1 MTARIVWRPA
11 AADIDD
17 ARITAFAR
25 EASARAGCDL
35 RSYADLHRW
44 AVENPRQ
51 FWSLWADESGIE
63 WIRQGDSVLRG
74 EDDFPRARFF
84 SDSTLNYAQ
93 NLLLGDDDEIAIVAV
108 DESGERQTRTFA
120 QLRGEVAAAADFLSA
135 LGIGK
140 GDRVAG
146 VLPNRIEAVAA
157 MLATA
162 ARGAVWSGCS
172 PDFGPAAIADR
183 FSQIAPKVLFVAD
196 CCRYGGK
203 VFDLREKLRAALTRI
218 DGEGGA
224 IENLIVVE
232 SDPGARRAAWR
243 DFFSARRI
251 DFYAE
256 AVAAEVAPRYAA
268 CGFNDPL
275 WILYSSGT
283 TGKPKCVTHGVGGP
297 LLEHLKEHLLH
308 VDLRRGERILYYT
321 TCGWMMWNWLVSA
334 LAARAT
340 IVLFDGD
347 PFLPNCESLWDVA
360 AREKIAVAGVS
371 AKYLCA
377 LEKAGGEIARGRDL
391 TSLRAVLSTGSP
403 LSAPSYDYFYRVA
416 PPRAR
421 LQSISGGT
429 DIVGCFALGHP
440 CLPIR
445 RGEIQCVSLGLDVAV
460 FDDGGRARSDGKGE
474 LVCRRP
480 LPSQPL
486 GFWGDAGG
494 RKFRAAYFSRFAGVW
509 AHGDYAEMRARA
521 FAAPTGERIEYES
534 AVIHGRADATLNP
547 GGVRIGT
554 AEIYRVVE
562 SMPEILEALAVGQKI
577 DDDDDERILLF
588 VRLAAGAELTDDLRM
603 RIRSRL
609 RVEASPRHLPARI
622 WEAADF
628 PRTVSGKIAELAV
641 RRLLRGEP
649 PDNREALANPES
661 LAFFADLRQSGL
673 E

>member
-11 AADIDD
+11 AADIDN
-17 ARITAFAR
+17 ARVTAFAR
-25 EASARAGCDL
+25 EASARAARDL

-63 WIRQGDSVLRG
+63 WIHQGESVLRD

-93 NLLLGDDDEIAIVAV
+93 NLLLGDDEEIAIVAV

-120 QLRGEVAAAADFLSA
+120 QLRGEVAAVADFLGA

-196 CCRYGGK
+196 SCRYGGK

-218 DGEGGA
+218 DSEGGA
-224 IENLIVVE
+224 IKNLIVIE

-243 DFFSARRI
+243 DFFSARRV

-347 PFLPNCESLWDVA
+347 PFLPHCESLWDVA

-440 CLPIR
+440 CCR
-445 RGEIQCVSLGLDVAV
+445 FVA
-460 FDDGGRARSDGKGE
+460 ARFNAFRWAWMSR
-474 LVCRRP
+474 C
-480 LPSQPL
+480 STT
-486 GFWGDAGG
+486 AGG
-494 RKFRAAYFSRFAGVW
+494 REAAAKASWCVGDRCPASRSVFGAMREGASFGRHIFRVS
-509 AHGDYAEMRARA
+509 RA
-521 FAAPTGERIEYES
+521 FGRTAITPRCGRGRSLRQPASGSNTKARSFTG
-534 AVIHGRADATLNP
+534 A
-547 GGVRIGT
+547 
-554 AEIYRVVE
+554 
-562 SMPEILEALAVGQKI
+562 
-577 DDDDDERILLF
+577 
-588 VRLAAGAELTDDLRM
+588 RM
-603 RIRSRL
+603 RRSIRA
-609 RVEASPRHLPARI
+609 VCASARRKSTASSNRCRRF
-622 WEAADF
+622 W
-628 PRTVSGKIAELAV
+628 RRWRSGKKSTTTTTSGFCCLCV
-641 RRLLRGEP
+641 WRRGR
-649 PDNREALANPES
+649 N
-661 LAFFADLRQSGL
+661 
-673 E
+673 

>member
-1 MTARIVWRPA
+1 MTTKSRLSPSTKAASGKRALLRSCAARSRRQRIFWARWGSAKATASPAFCQTASRPWRRCWRRRRAARFGA
-11 AADIDD
+11 AARPIS
-17 ARITAFAR
+17 APPPQRI
-25 EASARAGCDL
+25 ASRKSRPKFC
-35 RSYADLHRW
+35 SSPI
-44 AVENPRQ
+44 AV
-51 FWSLWADESGIE
+51 
-63 WIRQGDSVLRG
+63 
-74 EDDFPRARFF
+74 
-84 SDSTLNYAQ
+84 
-93 NLLLGDDDEIAIVAV
+93 
-108 DESGERQTRTFA
+108 
-120 QLRGEVAAAADFLSA
+120 
-135 LGIGK
+135 
-140 GDRVAG
+140 
-146 VLPNRIEAVAA
+146 
-157 MLATA
+157 
-162 ARGAVWSGCS
+162 C
-172 PDFGPAAIADR
+172 
-183 FSQIAPKVLFVAD
+183 
-196 CCRYGGK
+196 YGGK

-218 DGEGGA
+218 DDEGGA

-232 SDPGARRAAWR
+232 SDPGVRRAAWR
-243 DFFSARRI
+243 DFFSARRV

-268 CGFNDPL
+268 CEFNDPL

-391 TSLRAVLSTGSP
+391 ISLRAVLSTGSP

-460 FDDGGRARSDGKGE
+460 FDDGGRARSGGKGE

-486 GFWGDAGG
+486 GFWGDEGG
-494 RKFRAAYFSRFAGVW
+494 RKFQAAYFSRFAGVW
-509 AHGDYAEMRARA
+509 AHGDYAEMQDAGVRRADGRA
-521 FAAPTGERIEYES
+521 ESNMKARLFTGARTRRSIRAACES
-534 AVIHGRADATLNP
+534 ARRRYI
-547 GGVRIGT
+547 
-554 AEIYRVVE
+554 
-562 SMPEILEALAVGQKI
+562 
-577 DDDDDERILLF
+577 
-588 VRLAAGAELTDDLRM
+588 
-603 RIRSRL
+603 
-609 RVEASPRHLPARI
+609 ASSNRCRRF
-622 WEAADF
+622 WK
-628 PRTVSGKIAELAV
+628 RWRSGKKSTTTTTSGFCCSCV
-641 RRLLRGEP
+641 WRRRR
-649 PDNREALANPES
+649 N
-661 LAFFADLRQSGL
+661 
-673 E
+673 